1 MVALKESARR
11 PAIFFD
17 RDGVLNH
24 HDEGYVFKIEKFR
37 WIEGAREAVKAVN
50 NAGFW
55 AFVVTNQSGI
65 ARGYYEEKDVQT
77 LHKWMND
84 DLATIGA
91 RIDAFE
97 YCPFHPDG
105 IIEEFRSAS
114 DRRKPAP
121 GMINDLLRR
130 FSVDEANSLLIGDN
144 LSDIEAAEAAGLQS
158 ILFSG
163 GNVKTI
169 VDIWLA
175 GKVNST
181 KDAFR

>member
-1 MVALKESARR
+1 VIALKESARR

-24 HDEGYVFKIEKFR
+24 DEGYVSKIEKFR

-65 ARGYYEEKDVQT
+65 ARGYYEESDVQT

-91 RIDAFE
+91 QIDAFE

-105 IIEEFRSAS
+105 IIEEFRCAS

-130 FSVDEANSLLIGDN
+130 FSVDEANSLLIGDK
-144 LSDIEAAEAAGLQS
+144 LSDIQAAEAAGLQS

-163 GNVKTI
+163 GNLKTI
-169 VDIWLA
+169 VDVWLA
-175 GKVNST
+175 GKVSRK
-181 KDAFR
+181 KDGFR